1 MRFVRLLSPL
11 LLALAVQAR
20 SDTFGAL
27 QFDPPEGER
36 RLSPYA
42 VSYSSV
48 KESDFLVVT
57 VYRHAASQGAPA
69 SDFGTEWEARV
80 RGPLG
85 VAESPKG
92 DPLDLGQGWT
102 LNLGVSKAKVQD
114 VACWVMLGVY
124 SGHGV
129 RASVRAVF
137 TSNKDVDKIAEF
149 LDQIRPLTDAPKPLD
164 SLPASGFTMAVPAGF
179 RQSGNWQV
187 KTLFAQVEG
196 RKAYTS
202 LQFRL
207 LDPIPAKGNMGDAL
221 VGLSKTSRPSNVP
234 AGSVVFRRYVGAGL
248 PSWFLVAR
256 GREEGRKADT
266 LFTLHLIDL
275 GAVWQPLVLAQTYED
290 PDGSDAQAI
299 AARGVESLVQSAK
312 LAEEVLKDVTCP
324 GVTSS
329 GLATDGALVGEYG
342 FGEANQVDWAKM
354 AIGPLRVSPAT
365 RSGSLK
371 VSADG
376 SYRWSEEGRP
386 EETGRWSFG
395 KDLLV
400 LTPAGGSE
408 RKLRLAALSRFAS
421 GEKLLVLL
429 DRLDDPVN
437 PLTVGDADTYFLT
450 KPQK

>member
-1 MRFVRLLSPL
+1 MRFVRLLSQL

-27 QFDPPEGER
+27 QFDPPDGDR
-36 RLSPYA
+36 RISPYA

-137 TSNKDVDKIAEF
+137 TSNKDVDKVAEF
-149 LDQIRPLTDAPKPLD
+149 FDQIRPLTDAPKPPD

-221 VGLSKTSRPSNVP
+221 VGLSKTSLPSNVP

-248 PSWFLVAR
+248 PAWFLVGR

-266 LFTLHLIDL
+266 LFSLFLIDL
-275 GAVWQPLVLAQTYED
+275 GTAWQPLVVAQTYED
-290 PDGSDAQAI
+290 PDGTDGSAI
-299 AARGVESLVQSAK
+299 AASGAQSFAK
-312 LAEEVLKDVTCP
+312 SAQLAEEALKDVTCP
-324 GVTSS
+324 GVVSN
-329 GLATDGALVGEYG
+329 GLATVGALVGEYS
-342 FGEANQVDWAKM
+342 FGKASDVAWEKM
-354 AIGPLRVSPAT
+354 SVGAMPLSPAT
-365 RSGSLK
+365 GSGSLK
-371 VSADG
+371 LSADG
-376 SYRWSEEGRP
+376 TYRWAEAGKP
-386 EETGRWSFG
+386 DETGKWEFF
-395 KDLLV
+395 KDLLA
-400 LTPAGGSE
+400 LSPDGGE
-408 RKLRLAALSRFAS
+408 ARKLRLAALSRFAS
-421 GEKLLVLL
+421 GEKLLILL

-437 PLTVGDADTYFLT
+437 ALTVGRLDGYFLT